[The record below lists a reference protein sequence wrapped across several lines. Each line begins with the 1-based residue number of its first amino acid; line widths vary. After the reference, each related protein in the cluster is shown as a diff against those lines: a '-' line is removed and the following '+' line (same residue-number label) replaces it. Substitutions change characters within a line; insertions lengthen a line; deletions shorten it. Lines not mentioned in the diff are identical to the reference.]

1 MRNLRDYGA
10 NATTSLYRVSGGFPT
25 LSGMTNILISNLLS
39 KREELNREI
48 GRLRDRIGDI
58 RSDLVAVDR
67 VLKLSGHE
75 IQGRHILQRDT
86 PFGRTY
92 GREIMDILRDA
103 GEPMPMS
110 AIAAKIAE
118 ARHLT
123 FETTKMRRKFDER
136 IRGAARL
143 LRDKGWVET
152 VGEGAETK
160 WRIVEEE

>member
-1 MRNLRDYGA
+1 
-10 NATTSLYRVSGGFPT
+10 
-25 LSGMTNILISNLLS
+25 MTNILISNLLS

-48 GRLRDRIGDI
+48 ERLRDRIGDI
-58 RSDLVAVDR
+58 RSDLVALDR

-75 IQGRHILQRDT
+75 TYSSHVLQRDA

-103 GEPMPMS
+103 GQPMAIS
-110 AIAAKIAE
+110 AISAKIAE
-118 ARHLT
+118 ARHLA

-143 LRDKGWVET
+143 LRQKGWVET
-152 VGEGAETK
+152 LGEGGDTVWRLVDDETPNAP
-160 WRIVEEE
+160 

>member
-1 MRNLRDYGA
+1 MA
-10 NATTSLYRVSGGFPT
+10 
-25 LSGMTNILISNLLS
+25 NILISNLLS
-39 KREELNREI
+39 KRDELNREI

-67 VLKLSGHE
+67 VLKLSGYE
-75 IQGRHILQRDT
+75 IQGRHVLQRDT

-103 GEPMPMS
+103 GQPMAMS

-118 ARHLT
+118 SRRLS

-143 LRDKGWVET
+143 LRGKGWVET
-152 VGEGAETK
+152 VGEGGDTV
-160 WRIVEEE
+160 WRLADVDESAGAYD